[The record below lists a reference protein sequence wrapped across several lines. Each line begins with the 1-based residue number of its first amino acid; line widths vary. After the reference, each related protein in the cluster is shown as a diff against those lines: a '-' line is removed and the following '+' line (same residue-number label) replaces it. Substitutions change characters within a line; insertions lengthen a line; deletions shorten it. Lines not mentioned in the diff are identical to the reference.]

1 MDTSP
6 WIRHLRGTSFTFYV
20 PATSAP
26 ADATPSD
33 TGEVVPGH
41 GRVLV
46 LDDEAPIRRLAADL
60 LDKLGY
66 DAELVEEGREAIARY
81 SAAMESGHRFD
92 AVIMD
97 LTIPGGIGGR
107 EAISELLE
115 IDPEAKVIVYSG

>member
-1 MDTSP
+1 
-6 WIRHLRGTSFTFYV
+6 
-20 PATSAP
+20 
-26 ADATPSD
+26 
-33 TGEVVPGH
+33 VPGH